1 MKYYISMAFYVVLW
15 YNTIC
20 SLSLEGF
27 MQILEIA
34 KKINNENG
42 RLYMVGGAVR
52 DKLIKIAPK
61 DYDYTVTGISSE
73 KFVSLFPN
81 AKMQGKS
88 FPVFNMGNS
97 EFALARKERKVG
109 KGHKGFEFEVGKN
122 ITIEEDLKR
131 RDITIN
137 SIAIDVLT
145 GEIIDPFNGVQD
157 IKNKIIKATSKAFL
171 EDPLRVYRVAK
182 FASRFNFMVEEN
194 TLSMM
199 NSLRDELT
207 YLSNSRVYKELY
219 DALLTKTPSIF
230 FNTLRDANVLDVHFK
245 EIYDLIGVE
254 QPILYHPEGDVYNHT
269 MEVLDRS
276 ATKTNSAYIRFSAL
290 VHDLRKSENSKK

>member
-1 MKYYISMAFYVVLW
+1 MAFYVVLW
-15 YNTIC
+15 YNTSY
-20 SLSLEGF
+20 SLSLGGF

-52 DKLIKIAPK
+52 DKLIKITPK

-88 FPVFNMGNS
+88 FPVFNMENS
-97 EFALARKERKVG
+97 EFALARKERKVE
-109 KGHKGFEFEVGKN
+109 KGHKGFEFEVGEN

-182 FASRFNFMVEEN
+182 FASRFNFIVEEN

-219 DALLTKTPSIF
+219 DALLTKKPSIF

-269 MEVLDRS
+269 MEVLDRC
-276 ATKTNSAYIRFSAL
+276 ATKTNCAYIRFSAL
-290 VHDLRKSENSKK
+290 VHDLRKSKNSKK